1 MLCKHPSGGLSCT
14 TFFYGKPIF
23 LLFLFS
29 VCVLFTIFVQNII
42 SPSERSIADIPRKH
56 KASLTSTRSLKR
68 KNFGIAVITCGR
80 KKFQEVAQTAGI
92 VEKNCLFLCKRSVYG
107 YKNT

>member
-42 SPSERSIADIPRKH
+42 SPSERTPDLSDIFPYQNFPFYNDLMTRLF
-56 KASLTSTRSLKR
+56 ALST
-68 KNFGIAVITCGR
+68 T
-80 KKFQEVAQTAGI
+80 EVSSDA
-92 VEKNCLFLCKRSVYG
+92 R
-107 YKNT
+107 